1 MRRVITA
8 VVLAGAMGAVAMH
21 GGSQAPAAANSATVP
36 PGYIATVRKLEHGKA
51 PRMTWQL
58 VSEANG
64 ERTFAVIFLTGD
76 ELLAGITEFAEQQ
89 HIAAARIT
97 GIGAISHA
105 TLGWLDLE
113 KKAYKPIVVNDQV
126 EVTSMVGDIAELNG
140 KPSVHLH
147 LTVAHQDGSVTGG
160 HLIEAFTKP
169 TLEVLVTEYPKGLH
183 KEFDPEAGMTL
194 IRPKN

>member
-1 MRRVITA
+1 
-8 VVLAGAMGAVAMH
+8 
-21 GGSQAPAAANSATVP
+21 
-36 PGYIATVRKLEHGKA
+36 
-51 PRMTWQL
+51 MTWQL
-58 VSEANG
+58 VSETNG

-89 HIAAARIT
+89 HIVAARVT
-97 GIGAISHA
+97 GIGAVSHA

-140 KPSVHLH
+140 KPNVHLH

-169 TLEVLVTEYPKGLH
+169 TLEVLVTEYPKGLQ
-183 KEFDPEAGMTL
+183 KQFDPEAGMAL
-194 IRPKN
+194 IRPRD